1 MKVNVNRK
9 EWGSEKT
16 EQCLPC
22 SQVLRCLVAP
32 VQTSLCRKVA
42 FAGIEDESESGS
54 DSGRNGQESEASLSE
69 VGSHC
74 ERGLGSRYEMRKI
87 ERRKWPVDVVSGVGE
102 ATGCG
107 GSVRFTIITQLPFR
121 KGKPAWK
128 A

>member
-22 SQVLRCLVAP
+22 SQVLRCLVAHVQTSLVAP

-69 VGSHC
+69 VSSPY
-74 ERGLGSRYEMRKI
+74 ERGRLEK
-87 ERRKWPVDVVSGVGE
+87 
-102 ATGCG
+102 
-107 GSVRFTIITQLPFR
+107 
-121 KGKPAWK
+121 
-128 A
+128 